1 MTKEDIKDEILGN
14 VSSIETT
21 GFVDGP
27 GIRVVVFLQGCPLRC
42 LYCHNP
48 ENLSLKT
55 QKTLMTSAQVV
66 ERVKRYTSYF
76 FWGKQP
82 VWYI

>member
-1 MTKEDIKDEILGN
+1 MTEENIKKEILGN

-27 GIRVVVFLQGCPLRC
+27 GIRVLVFLQGCPLRC

-55 QKTLMTSAQVV
+55 QKTLMTPEDVV
-66 ERVKRYTSYF
+66 KKVKRYRTYF
-76 FWGKQP
+76 IRCNDAKT
-82 VWYI
+82 